1 MYIRKTP
8 PELQTGMFIIT
19 RAHKVGVVINGV
31 IMGLDWFNPVSFYF
45 YKDKRLQTGRW
56 KFTSEKEYSRG
67 SENDIVAIY
76 QIKSLGIYL
85 NTLMTEEALQKYGK
99 LLWYER

>member
-8 PELQTGMFIIT
+8 PELQTGMFVIT
-19 RAHKVGVVINGV
+19 RTHKVGVVINGV
-31 IMGLDWFNPVSFYF
+31 IMGFDWFNPVGFYA
-45 YKDKRLQTGRW
+45 YIDKHLQTGRW
-56 KFTSEKEYSRG
+56 KFDGEKEYSRG

-76 QIKSLGIYL
+76 KVEGLGIDL
-85 NTLMTEEALQKYGK
+85 NSLMTEDALQECGK

>member
-8 PELQTGMFIIT
+8 PELQTGMFVIT
-19 RAHKVGVVINGV
+19 RTHKVGIVINGV
-31 IMGLDWFNPVSFYF
+31 IMGFDWHNPVGFYF
-45 YKDKRLQTGRW
+45 YKDKHLQTGRW
-56 KFTSEKEYSRG
+56 KFSNEKDYFRG

-76 QIKSLGIYL
+76 KVENLGIYL
-85 NTLMTEEALQKYGK
+85 NTLMTEDALRKYGK